1 MFGFYKTV
9 SGLWFLMILV
19 WWIIPDFTFDFDL
32 FLGCLL
38 FGFSCF
44 GCFGFVIFIGCVGLL
59 VLVLWDLGL

>member
-1 MFGFYKTV
+1 
-9 SGLWFLMILV
+9 MILV
-19 WWIIPDFTFDFDL
+19 WRTIPGFTFDFDL

-59 VLVLWDLGL
+59 VWCCVIWVCRQFCDFGFG